1 MQSCILDSTPRTPS
15 SWYSVLDSRSLSLE
29 LGFLIS
35 IFRGILD
42 SKSQDFGILPPPP
55 NPLTKEK
62 NNNFVDSLTW
72 GDLMFNE
79 VLKCLRADRTKHVI
93 GPIEAMLM
101 TNIVP
106 ELSIRYHY
114 TL

>member
-1 MQSCILDSTPRTPS
+1 
-15 SWYSVLDSRSLSLE
+15 
-29 LGFLIS
+29 
-35 IFRGILD
+35 
-42 SKSQDFGILPPPP
+42 
-55 NPLTKEK
+55 
-62 NNNFVDSLTW
+62 
-72 GDLMFNE
+72 MFKK